1 MYILFLDFKFFPA
14 KKFLLKDNAHITFF
28 FRGIDRLLYVPSPS
42 SIYIYPHT
50 HTNVQQQLE
59 LSESLYRPASGEF
72 QV

>member
-14 KKFLLKDNAHITFF
+14 KKFLLKDNVHITFF

-50 HTNVQQQLE
+50 YQ
-59 LSESLYRPASGEF
+59 RPAAVRVEWKSI
-72 QV
+72 